1 MEYIVTFLEGIASF
15 ISPCVLPMIP
25 IYISYFTG
33 QDYNKKN
40 KALTNSVGFVI
51 GFSIIFVLLGVL
63 ASSIGSFVLKYQN
76 IIKIVFGAVII
87 IFGLNMMEKI
97 KIPFLNRTL
106 KINSKK
112 KDFNFLSSIL
122 FGILFSIGWTPCVGA
137 FLGSAL
143 MMASTEGEILKG
155 SILLLCYSIG
165 LGIPFIISSLLI
177 EKLKKLFTWIKEH
190 YNLINTISGLF
201 LILIGIIMIGQ
212 VIFNNIET
220 KENKLIVENQI
231 EENVIVKDDIIEEN
245 EEGGNI
251 MDVNSKNFKEEVLD
265 SKLPVLVD
273 FWASWC
279 GPCKMMSPVVEE
291 IANEMQGKTKVC
303 KVNVDEEQALAM
315 EYSIMSIPTFL
326 IFKDGKVV
334 NSVIGVQDKEK
345 LVNLLQ

>member
-25 IYISYFTG
+25 IYISYFAG

-40 KALTNSVGFVI
+40 KALINSIGFVI
-51 GFSIIFVLLGVL
+51 GFSIIFVFLGVL
-63 ASSIGSFVLKYQN
+63 ASSIGSFVLRYQN
-76 IIKIVFGAVII
+76 IIKIVFGIVII

-97 KIPFLNRTL
+97 KIPFLNKTL

-122 FGILFSIGWTPCVGA
+122 FGILFSIGWTPCVGV

-143 MMASTEGEILKG
+143 MMASTEGEVLKG

-201 LILIGIIMIGQ
+201 LILIGII
-212 VIFNNIET
+212 NIT
-220 KENKLIVENQI
+220 S
-231 EENVIVKDDIIEEN
+231 
-245 EEGGNI
+245 NI
-251 MDVNSKNFKEEVLD
+251 
-265 SKLPVLVD
+265 
-273 FWASWC
+273 
-279 GPCKMMSPVVEE
+279 
-291 IANEMQGKTKVC
+291 
-303 KVNVDEEQALAM
+303 
-315 EYSIMSIPTFL
+315 
-326 IFKDGKVV
+326 
-334 NSVIGVQDKEK
+334 
-345 LVNLLQ
+345 

>member
-40 KALTNSVGFVI
+40 KALINSIGFVI
-51 GFSIIFVLLGVL
+51 GFSIIFISLGVL
-63 ASSIGSFVLKYQN
+63 ASSIGSFVLRYQN
-76 IIKIVFGAVII
+76 IVKIVFSIVII

-97 KIPFLNRTL
+97 KIPFLNKTL
-106 KINSKK
+106 RINSKK
-112 KDFNFLSSIL
+112 KEFNFLNTIL

-143 MMASTEGEILKG
+143 MMASTEGKIIKG
-155 SILLLCYSIG
+155 TILLLCYSIG
-165 LGIPFIISSLLI
+165 LGIPFIISSILI

-190 YNLINTISGLF
+190 YKLINTISGSF
-201 LILIGIIMIGQ
+201 LILTGIIMIWQ

-220 KENKLIVENQI
+220 KEEDLTKENQIVEN
-231 EENVIVKDDIIEEN
+231 VISQDVIIEDK

-251 MDVNSKNFKEEVLD
+251 MDVNSKNFKEEVLN
-265 SKLPVLVD
+265 SNMPVLVD

-291 IANEMQGKTKVC
+291 IANDMEGKAKVC
-303 KVNVDEEQALAM
+303 KVNIDEEQALAM

-334 NSVIGVQDKEK
+334 NTVIGVQDKEK
-345 LVNLLQ
+345 LVNLLK